1 MPDTRYSITTKRLR
15 VRVLLHYET
24 TSLPPSLPPSLTHSL
39 TQSLTYLWTSWF
51 LLNWRMTW
59 CGLFVLVGT
68 SNNKSLVGVLWSFCP
83 WTLLL
88 LWTVHSVLLP
98 ARLNEKWDERS
109 LFRVFHTF
117 PTRTCRD
124 SIIWFRFASYRFRI
138 PTDVDHLRRRGRRRC
153 VYGIYGTGSGPHVV
167 LIKTLFTSLNSRDR
181 RKCFQYSCRPYS
193 QLPVRYVG
201 TMKSIVP
208 MIRDLSLPYNPCWY
222 Y

>member
-1 MPDTRYSITTKRLR
+1 MEY
-15 VRVLLHYET
+15 
-24 TSLPPSLPPSLTHSL
+24 
-39 TQSLTYLWTSWF
+39 
-51 LLNWRMTW
+51 
-59 CGLFVLVGT
+59 

-153 VYGIYGTGSGPHVV
+153 VYGIYGTGSDGVQIPFQFRRFLLLSTLEIDADASNTHVDR
-167 LIKTLFTSLNSRDR
+167 IRNYRYDTSDR
-181 RKCFQYSCRPYS
+181 WN
-193 QLPVRYVG
+193 L
-201 TMKSIVP
+201 
-208 MIRDLSLPYNPCWY
+208 
-222 Y
+222 

>member
-1 MPDTRYSITTKRLR
+1 MPDTRYSF
-15 VRVLLHYET
+15 HHNET
-24 TSLPPSLPPSLTHSL
+24 TTTTSTTTLRNDLTHSL
-39 TQSLTYLWTSWF
+39 TYLWISWF

-109 LFRVFHTF
+109 LFRVLTLYMF

-124 SIIWFRFASYRFRI
+124 SSNWFRFASYRFRI

-153 VYGIYGTGSGPHVV
+153 VYGIYGTGSGGVQ
-167 LIKTLFTSLNSRDR
+167 ILF
-181 RKCFQYSCRPYS
+181 
-193 QLPVRYVG
+193 
-201 TMKSIVP
+201 
-208 MIRDLSLPYNPCWY
+208 
-222 Y
+222 

>member
-1 MPDTRYSITTKRLR
+1 
-15 VRVLLHYET
+15 
-24 TSLPPSLPPSLTHSL
+24 
-39 TQSLTYLWTSWF
+39 
-51 LLNWRMTW
+51 MTW
-59 CGLFVLVGT
+59 CGLFVLVGNT
-68 SNNKSLVGVLWSFCP
+68 SSRYIDEIFQQQIFGRCVVVVLSMDVVVV
-83 WTLLL
+83 
-88 LWTVHSVLLP
+88 TVHSVLLS
-98 ARLNEKWDERS
+98 ARHNEKWDERS
-109 LFRVFHTF
+109 LFRVQTLYMF

-124 SIIWFRFASYRFRI
+124 SSNWFRFVSYRFRI

-208 MIRDLSLPYNPCWY
+208 MMRDLSLPYNPCWY